1 MIKLNYDDNISVF
14 IKLFTYTPDLINKLK
29 IRKIQKKKLCLSF
42 EKEKIKRNEKNKSA
56 QSREDLKKNLRIK
69 KRPINLD
76 NSDSI
81 SNSSYNK

>member
-14 IKLFTYTPDLINKLK
+14 IKLLTYTPDLINKLK

-69 KRPINLD
+69 KET
-76 NSDSI
+76 
-81 SNSSYNK
+81 NKFR